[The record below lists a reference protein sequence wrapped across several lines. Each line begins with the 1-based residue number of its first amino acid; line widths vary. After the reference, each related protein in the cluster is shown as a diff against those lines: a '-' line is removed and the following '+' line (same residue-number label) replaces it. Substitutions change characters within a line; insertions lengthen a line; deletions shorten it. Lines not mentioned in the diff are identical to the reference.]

1 MIEIKSMATG
11 ANEHPCAVAPLGYIL
26 VPELPTCEQVL
37 RTSNAFCIH
46 ICHRRTSSKTVVEL
60 CKDSFY
66 QNKQIFLVRDSLFC
80 DSLPPAYCT
89 SPSPAPLPAICSSI
103 SDNTSPYPQDE
114 KKTVRRA
121 HCLLCTVD
129 LVVDQLVFFVIPA
142 VKFTDLLANLL

>member
-1 MIEIKSMATG
+1 MGWCSMRAANLG
-11 ANEHPCAVAPLGYIL
+11 AGY
-26 VPELPTCEQVL
+26 V
-37 RTSNAFCIH
+37 
-46 ICHRRTSSKTVVEL
+46 
-60 CKDSFY
+60 
-66 QNKQIFLVRDSLFC
+66 SLFEKDLLRRNC
-80 DSLPPAYCT
+80 LLHSFDSRPDDVR
-89 SPSPAPLPAICSSI
+89 LPAICSSI

>member
-1 MIEIKSMATG
+1 MRQQTSREQMAGRG
-11 ANEHPCAVAPLGYIL
+11 AGDGLAQYAGGKLRSRL
-26 VPELPTCEQVL
+26 CESL
-37 RTSNAFCIH
+37 RER
-46 ICHRRTSSKTVVEL
+46 ICLEETVSCTVSS
-60 CKDSFY
+60 
-66 QNKQIFLVRDSLFC
+66 KQIFLVRDSLFC
-80 DSLPPAYCT
+80 DSLPPAYCA

-129 LVVDQLVFFVIPA
+129 LVVDQLVFFVIPT

>member
-1 MIEIKSMATG
+1 MRQQTSREQMAGRG
-11 ANEHPCAVAPLGYIL
+11 AGDGL
-26 VPELPTCEQVL
+26 VQYAGGKLRSRLCESL
-37 RTSNAFCIH
+37 RER
-46 ICHRRTSSKTVVEL
+46 ICLEETVSCTASS
-60 CKDSFY
+60 
-66 QNKQIFLVRDSLFC
+66 KQIFLVIDSLFR

-129 LVVDQLVFFVIPA
+129 LVVDQLVFFVIPT

>member
-1 MIEIKSMATG
+1 MRQQTSREQMAGRG
-11 ANEHPCAVAPLGYIL
+11 AGDGL
-26 VPELPTCEQVL
+26 VQYAGGKLRSRLCESL
-37 RTSNAFCIH
+37 RER
-46 ICHRRTSSKTVVEL
+46 ICLEETVSCTASS
-60 CKDSFY
+60 
-66 QNKQIFLVRDSLFC
+66 KQIFLVRDSLFC

-129 LVVDQLVFFVIPA
+129 LVVDQLVFFVIPT